1 MKHEMKTVNHVKIT
15 EGMKASELVNE
26 FSKSGVMGAGRIAKA
41 AEIYIKMLQDK
52 ECKIFFGQAGAMVPG
67 GMKEIMI
74 DMIRSHYIDVFVTT
88 GATLTHDLIEALG
101 YHHYKGSAD
110 ADDEKLNK
118 EKMDR
123 MFDSYMPNEAYE
135 GMEDFITKNFGSLA
149 EKETIK
155 DFIWELGRLLPKSG
169 KDSILRAAYE
179 EKIPIFCPAISDS
192 GIGLMVWGRI
202 ANGKKIKTNAFE
214 DLKEILDFAW
224 TSKKSGVF
232 YIGGGVPKNF
242 IQQAMQFAPEAASY
256 GIQVTMDR
264 PEPGGSSGAELKE
277 GISWGKMNPKGDFT
291 DVICDTTIAL
301 PLIYAAIKDMKIKR
315 K

>member
-1 MKHEMKTVNHVKIT
+1 MKSHSMKTVDHVKIWQ
-15 EGMKASELVNE
+15 GMKAAELVNE
-26 FSKSGVMGAGRIAKA
+26 FSKSGVMGAGRVAKA
-41 AEIYIKMLQDK
+41 SEIYSKMLNDK
-52 ECKIFFGQAGAMVPG
+52 ECKIFLGQAGAMVPG
-67 GMKEIMI
+67 GMKEIII
-74 DMIRSHYIDVFVTT
+74 DMIRNHYIDVFVTT
-88 GATLTHDLIEALG
+88 GATLTHDLVEALG
-101 YHHYKGSAD
+101 YHHYKGSD
-110 ADDEKLNK
+110 NVNDEELHK
-118 EKMDR
+118 EKIDR
-123 MFDSYMPNEAYE
+123 MFDSYMPNEVYE
-135 GMEDFITKNFGSLA
+135 GMEDFITKNFDSLA

-155 DFIWELGRLLPKSG
+155 DFIWEIGKLLPKG

-192 GIGLMVWGRI
+192 GIGLMIWGRI

-214 DLKEILDFAW
+214 DLKEILDMAW
-224 TSKKSGVF
+224 TAKKSGVF

-277 GISWGKMNPKGDFT
+277 GISWGKMNPQGDFT
-291 DVICDTTIAL
+291 DVICDSTIAL
-301 PLIYAAIKDMKIKR
+301 PLIYAAVKDKNILR